1 MSERLSFGLRMRGVS
16 LIELMIALVI
26 GLVLMLGI
34 VQVFAASKS
43 AYRLSEGLARTQE
56 NARFAIDYLQRDIR
70 MAGHFGCVSD
80 QSHLQSADALQSNF
94 PSNADQALNFKV
106 SIQGYEAN
114 GTAPSDSVTLGAPTA
129 GWSPGLPSSISA
141 LSPLA
146 GSDIVVLRFLSPQGA
161 PVNTIVTSGSTTKL
175 TVPAARWVAFTQDGV
190 ANPQLFGVADCSYA
204 DVFQASATSASAGE
218 VTVAKAIDR
227 YTGQPTGQTS
237 LYRAESLVYYVGKG
251 AGGEPSLYRARYNG
265 AGYTNEELVEGVESL
280 QFIYGQDRV
289 SDLTLNPPSGYIDV
303 QNTAATLAESAAQW
317 RRVGGVQVGLL
328 MRSPENASA
337 SAPAALNRPRVLGV
351 QFAPPTTFDG
361 RVRGV
366 YETTVALRN
375 RLYGN

>member
-1 MSERLSFGLRMRGVS
+1 MTGFKDGRIRVSGVS

-34 VQVFAASKS
+34 LQVFAASKT

-80 QSHLQSADALQSNF
+80 QSHLQNADALQSNF
-94 PSNADQALNFKV
+94 ASNADQALNFKV

-129 GWSPGLPSSISA
+129 GWSPGLPTSISA

-161 PVNTIVTSGSTTKL
+161 PVNTVVAGANTTKF
-175 TVPAARWVAFTQDGV
+175 TVPPARWVAFTQDGV
-190 ANPQLFGVADCSYA
+190 SNPQLFGVADCTYA
-204 DVFQASATSASAGE
+204 DVFQASATAASTGE
-218 VTVAKAIDR
+218 VTAAKAIGR
-227 YTGQPTGQTS
+227 YSAQPTGQTN
-237 LYRAESLVYYVGKG
+237 LYRAESLVYYV
-251 AGGEPSLYRARYNG
+251 ARNTGGEPALFRARYGG
-265 AGYTNEELVEGVESL
+265 ASYTTEELVEGVESL

-289 SDLTLNPPSGYIDV
+289 TDLTSNAPSGYIDV
-303 QNTAATLAESAAQW
+303 QNTAATLGGVAAQW
-317 RRVGGVQVGLL
+317 RRVGSVQIGLL
-328 MRSPENASA
+328 MRSPENATA
-337 SAPAALNRPRVLGV
+337 TAPAAANRPRVLGV
-351 QFAPPTTFDG
+351 QFAPPSSADG
-361 RVRGV
+361 RIRGV